1 LSSPIEG
8 QIRQLLHQISE
19 TLLDGADLDIEAV
32 GNLLL
37 LTKDVNV
44 PRYFPLYY
52 ISEAGDTTL
61 IITAPKGK
69 VWEIYDAR
77 FILTTD
83 ANVADRNFEV
93 YKEFFDK
100 SGTARSIKGWLDATV
115 AASTSYR
122 VDLHAASSAD
132 AKDDVDSCMNQD
144 SIIIAGPDFKGKNGE
159 RLLLKIA
166 ANGQAGDLMKAQL
179 SIKETVNFMM

>member
-1 LSSPIEG
+1 M
-8 QIRQLLHQISE
+8 RQLLQQISE
-19 TLLDGADLDIEAV
+19 TLLDGSEIDLEAV
-32 GNLLL
+32 SNFLM
-37 LTKDVNV
+37 LTKDIDV

-52 ISEAGDTTL
+52 AGVAGDATL

-69 VWEIYDAR
+69 VWRIYDAR

-93 YKEFFDK
+93 YKEFFDQSK
-100 SGTARSIKGWLDATV
+100 TARSIKGWLDATV
-115 AASTSYR
+115 AASTTYR

-132 AKDDVDSCMNQD
+132 PKDDVDSCMNQD
-144 SIIIAGPDFKGKNGE
+144 EIIIAGPDFKGKNGE

-166 ANGQAGDLMKAQL
+166 ANGQVGDVLKAQL
-179 SIKETVNFMM
+179 SIEERINYTM